1 MSHADNNDRSTEK
14 GNHSRD
20 THKKQLKHHRNLN
33 DSISRLENI
42 DDDDFF
48 YETKEK
54 FHRGR

>member
-1 MSHADNNDRSTEK
+1 MSQANKDDRSMDK
-14 GNHSRD
+14 SSQVRD

-33 DSISRLENI
+33 DSIARMEDI

>member
-1 MSHADNNDRSTEK
+1 MSHSDKDDRSMDK
-14 GNHSRD
+14 GGHTRD

-33 DSISRLENI
+33 DSIARMEDI
-42 DDDDFF
+42 DEDDFF